1 MTETEIVG
9 VTGAMGTTGTAVP
22 NRNHPPKGA
31 KLWKSPIKNIDDV
44 ERIAN
49 ILRPCARNHAIFLIG
64 VNTNL
69 RASDLCALTVGDV
82 RGLKVGD
89 ALMLKDQKPNRYVI
103 RAANKTLVGAVQRL
117 LAEHPRAGFASA
129 PLFLSQRGGPIEVS
143 SLSRLVKS
151 WCKRAKLRGRYGSH
165 SLRKTWAYHALN
177 TFGVEFHIVSAAL
190 GHRDHGT
197 TLTYLGIPVKAIKA
211 AFMNEL
217 GGPR

>member
-1 MTETEIVG
+1 MTK
-9 VTGAMGTTGTAVP
+9 TGIPGSNA
-22 NRNHPPKGA
+22 NHPLKGA

-49 ILRPCARNHAIFLIG
+49 ILRPSARNHAIFLVG

-69 RASDLCALTVGDV
+69 RASDLCSLTVGDV
-82 RGLKVGD
+82 RDLKVGD
-89 ALMLKDQKPNRYVI
+89 PLMLKDQKPNRYVI
-103 RAANKTLVGAVQRL
+103 RAANRTLVTAVRRL
-117 LAEHPRAGFASA
+117 LGEHPRAGHATA

-151 WCKRAKLRGRYGSH
+151 WCKRAKLRGHYGSH

-197 TLTYLGIPVKAIKA
+197 TLTYLGIPMKAIKA